1 MSRPDLE
8 AIRARCEASTPG
20 PWTIEQFD
28 GWRVLNADD
37 EVVFDDGSASGEY
50 AAACK
55 PNNRDFFIA
64 ARADVPALLAYIEE
78 LTRECDDRRRRCVM
92 LARAHGALADA
103 GCIVPTEMDETIEH
117 AIEALAKERD
127 EARAEASRRLD
138 ELNMVQSQLTRALT
152 DRDNLRA
159 EITKAQESFD
169 DDGPSG
175 WMPGETAIDA
185 LIRTR
190 AEARAE
196 VDKLRSQIERLRGV
210 LHIVSLDEYEST
222 TSASE
227 KVHAHAR
234 QARIALNETL
244 AEVTPSDAA
253 HIASLENLFIKA
265 CRRAEN
271 LNVALADMKAQRDEA
286 RAEADLLRGCGREHM
301 WAWKTDGLTAC
312 AMCGV
317 VQREDH
323 ANKPCGG
330 VVRVGVRIEDERA
343 SAFRRGAEAMR
354 LACIEEVRFLQR
366 PPTLET
372 IKSLRALPIPEDKP

>member
-1 MSRPDLE
+1 MNRPDLE

-190 AEARAE
+190 DEARAE
-196 VDKLRSQIERLRGV
+196 VE
-210 LHIVSLDEYEST
+210 SL
-222 TSASE
+222 
-227 KVHAHAR
+227 
-234 QARIALNETL
+234 N
-244 AEVTPSDAA
+244 
-253 HIASLENLFIKA
+253 
-265 CRRAEN
+265 
-271 LNVALADMKAQRDEA
+271 RDVEC
-286 RAEADLLRGCGREHM
+286 LQL
-301 WAWKTDGLTAC
+301 GLTVTNEAYRSGYK
-312 AMCGV
+312 AGS
-317 VQREDH
+317 RD
-323 ANKPCGG
+323 AY
-330 VVRVGVRIEDERA
+330 
-343 SAFRRGAEAMR
+343 RRGAEAMR
-354 LACIEEVRFLQR
+354 VSVMRYLVRMQNEA
-366 PPTLET
+366 TVMVVDT
-372 IKSLRALPIPEDKP
+372 AIKGVHRLPIPEDKP